1 MCSTQT
7 GPLARAR
14 GKEQQN
20 FMGRVGRAGGN
31 ILFSV
36 CLCSASNTRHRAAD
50 SRHLAGTGLSPGN
63 WDRALLSWPLHG
75 FFPLHFPPPPF
86 LPSAFP
92 LLAIACLCLNVG
104 KMETCPFPPARPA
117 CYHLTPP
124 FSPSIQQSIC
134 VEAGVL
140 ERPSSSSSSSQL
152 TADGCDSPAR
162 LEETLAPRWV
172 TAARLCFPSQAGSA
186 AARRWEMCCP
196 LLQAP
201 ADLGHD
207 AGAACTHLTPAQHPP
222 PPNKS
227 RARRRGGKCD
237 WLL

>member
-1 MCSTQT
+1 MQYPDGAP
-7 GPLARAR
+7 GPGTWKGTTELYGQS
-14 GKEQQN
+14 GKGWRKHFVQCVPLLCQQHTTP
-20 FMGRVGRAGGN
+20 GCRQP
-31 ILFSV
+31 
-36 CLCSASNTRHRAAD
+36 ASR
-50 SRHLAGTGLSPGN
+50 
-63 WDRALLSWPLHG
+63 WDRAEPWELGQSFVVLAPARFLSTA
-75 FFPLHFPPPPF
+75 FPPPPF

-92 LLAIACLCLNVG
+92 LLAIASLCLNVG

-117 CYHLTPP
+117 CYHLTLP

-140 ERPSSSSSSSQL
+140 ERPSSSSSSSSQL

>member
-1 MCSTQT
+1 MCSTQM

-36 CLCSASNTRHRAAD
+36 RLCSASNTRHGAAD

-104 KMETCPFPPARPA
+104 KMETCPFPLVRPA
-117 CYHLTPP
+117 CYHLTPS

-172 TAARLCFPSQAGSA
+172 TAARLCFPSQAGSSA
-186 AARRWEMCCP
+186 
-196 LLQAP
+196 
-201 ADLGHD
+201 LGNVLPIT
-207 AGAACTHLTPAQHPP
+207 AGAGRLGARCWGCLHPPHACTASSSSKQEPG
-222 PPNKS
+222 KEGGV
-227 RARRRGGKCD
+227 GGKCD